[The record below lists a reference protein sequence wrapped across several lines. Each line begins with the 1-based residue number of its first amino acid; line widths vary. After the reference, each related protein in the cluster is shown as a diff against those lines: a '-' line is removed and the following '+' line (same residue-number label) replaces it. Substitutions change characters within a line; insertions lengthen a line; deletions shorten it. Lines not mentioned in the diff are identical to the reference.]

1 MRVKTKRRKIKMS
14 KASTIGECGFNER
27 DIVAAQNGDTEAWNK
42 IHKHFMPY
50 IRIIVYRHHPGYTAQ
65 DYNDRK
71 KAAEA
76 ALLEAVMN
84 FKFHD

>member
-1 MRVKTKRRKIKMS
+1 MRVKTKRRKIKAS
-14 KASTIGECGFNER
+14 KASNAEWGFNER